1 MLHLIKDRTS
11 DYRIILRSSHSLSE
25 QTAAE
30 ELSSYLKK
38 ISGAELPVFTDD
50 TPVSD
55 HEICI
60 GYTNRLTGE
69 DYSSLGDE
77 GYIIRTAGDRLFLLG
92 SGVRGAL
99 YCVYTFL
106 EKFCNC
112 RFYTNDF
119 ERVPAADSI
128 VLDNIDLR
136 EVPFFAYRNS
146 YWYDQSGEFIS
157 AKLKINDTFRHALTD
172 RVGGG
177 LGYAGGFV
185 HTLEA
190 LSEKDT
196 ETAAVLC
203 LCDEEIYQT
212 VLANAK
218 KTLRNNPSSKII
230 SISQSDGNSGGCT
243 CEKCLAVNAEEQS
256 GMGTMLR
263 FVNRIQADIREE
275 FPGVHV
281 DTIAY
286 QYTIKPPVI
295 TKPDPDVVIRLCTN
309 DCGHRH
315 PFATVSPELAW
326 GNDTIFY
333 DTLKAWS
340 KLANHLYVWDY
351 IVNFAVYSAAHPNF
365 DTLWENIRLFA
376 ENKAIGVFEQGNI
389 ESPDGE
395 FGALKG
401 YLIARLLWNPMMSKE
416 DYRHYMR
423 EFLDDYYGDA
433 GKWMQEF
440 IDYSLECSVHSNF
453 GAFHIYSNDY
463 LFVPGTGSVLEG
475 EKTFLA
481 HANELFDNAEK
492 AVEDDPL
499 SYAHVRQSRIQLYI
513 YHFYLLRKM
522 ADGMKPSPEKAVINA
537 EIVQIHRMTFRE
549 MRKYKFTHSCE
560 FRKIDFENEPDW
572 ATVDAHGWGYWV
584 PPITN
589 LW

>member
-1 MLHLIKDRTS
+1 MFHLVKDHQS
-11 DYRIILRSSHSLSE
+11 DYRIILRHDAALSE
-25 QTAAE
+25 QTAAS
-30 ELSSYLKK
+30 ELSSYLEK
-38 ISGAELPVFTDD
+38 ISGAKLPVYTDAEPA
-50 TPVSD
+50 TEK
-55 HEICI
+55 EICI
-60 GYTNRLTGE
+60 GYTNRPSAE
-69 DYSSLGDE
+69 DTSSLGDE
-77 GYIIRTAGDRLFLLG
+77 GYIIKTEGEKLFLLG

-119 ERVPAADSI
+119 ERVPKADTI
-128 VLDNIDLR
+128 ALQNAYLK
-136 EVPFFAYRNS
+136 EVPFFEYRNS
-146 YWYDQSGEFIS
+146 YWHSQSDEFIS
-157 AKLKINDTFRHALTD
+157 AKLKINDTYRHKLTD

-190 LSEKDT
+190 LSEKDA
-196 ETAAVLC
+196 ETASRLC

-218 KTLRNNPSSKII
+218 KTLRNNPHAKII

-263 FVNRIQADIREE
+263 FVNRIQADIHEE

-286 QYTIKPPVI
+286 QYTIKPPVL
-295 TKPDPDVVIRLCTN
+295 TVPDPDVFIRLCTN
-309 DCGHRH
+309 DCGHRY
-315 PFATVSPELAW
+315 PFASVSPELAW
-326 GNDTIFY
+326 GNDVIFH

-340 KLANHLYVWDY
+340 KLANHLYIWDY
-351 IVNFAVYSAAHPNF
+351 IVNFAVYNAAHPEF

-376 ENKAIGVFEQGNI
+376 ENKTIGVFEQGNI

-401 YLIARLLWNPMMSKE
+401 YLVARLLWNPMMSKE
-416 DYRHYMR
+416 DYRNYMR
-423 EFLDDYYGDA
+423 EFLDDYYGAA
-433 GKWMQEF
+433 GKWMQEY
-440 IDYSLECSVHSNF
+440 IDYTLECSVHSNF
-453 GAFHIYSNDY
+453 GAFHVYTNNY
-463 LFVPGTGSVLEG
+463 LFVPGMGSEIEG
-475 EKTFLA
+475 EKAFLE
-481 HANELFDNAEK
+481 HADALFDNAEK
-492 AVEDDPL
+492 AAADDPL

-513 YHFYLLRKM
+513 YRFYLLRKT
-522 ADGMKPSPEKAVINA
+522 ADGLQPGPEKDALN
-537 EIVQIHRMTFRE
+537 EEMVQIHRMTFRE
-549 MRKYKFTHSCE
+549 MQKFNITHSCE
-560 FRKIDFENEPDW
+560 FRRIDYDNEPDW
-572 ATVDAHGWGYWV
+572 AKLDAAGWGYWI

-589 LW
+589 R